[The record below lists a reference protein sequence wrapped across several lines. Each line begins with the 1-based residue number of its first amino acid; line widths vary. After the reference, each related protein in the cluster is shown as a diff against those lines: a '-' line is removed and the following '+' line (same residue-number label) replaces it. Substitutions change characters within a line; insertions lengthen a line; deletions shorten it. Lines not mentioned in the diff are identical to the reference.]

1 MPVMKRE
8 FDTIAAPLTSR
19 GEAAVSLI
27 RISGPGAVS
36 IVSQI
41 FKTGHD
47 LVQAPSHTA
56 LLGDVLDSEGHCMDR
71 ALLTLFRAPASY
83 TGEDVAELS
92 LHGSPLLT
100 DLVMDRLQE
109 KGARFAEPGEFTR
122 RAFINGKLTLVE
134 AEAVADLISAK
145 TPGLLTKA
153 AANLKG
159 ELDRKLRE
167 LTGRMTGLLASLN
180 LSLDFEE
187 EFLNETDWNAI
198 REGIASLLDDISR
211 EAENARNAIREKNGL
226 HILILGPP
234 NAGKSTLMNTLLGHE
249 RVLVSDTPGTTRDYI
264 TEPFFLDGHAL
275 LLIDTAGIRGE
286 EAGELERLGISKSL
300 SLVEKSDIII
310 YMTEA
315 GSPSF
320 KIPEPVNQAGVPVIP
335 VASKWDR
342 AYEGRPAPDFWL
354 PLSAVEG
361 FNMEALKEKL
371 SEEAGR
377 LTQTGGTGAVLLN
390 RRQLDHLLR
399 AREDLEKAAEAVREG
414 AYEEVVSDFVRQA
427 AEELEMLTGKR
438 IVEEMLNQIFD
449 RFCIGK

>member
-8 FDTIAAPLTSR
+8 FDTIAAPLTAR

-27 RISGPGAVS
+27 RISGPRAVS

-41 FKTGHD
+41 FSTGRD
-47 LVQAPSHTA
+47 LDRAPSHRA
-56 LLGDVLDSEGHCMDR
+56 LLGDVLDGEGHCIDR
-71 ALLTLFRAPASY
+71 ALLTLFRAPSSY

-109 KGARFAEPGEFTR
+109 AGARFAEPGEFTR
-122 RAFINGKLTLVE
+122 RAFVNGKLTLVE
-134 AEAVADLISAK
+134 AEAVADLIGAK

-159 ELDRKLRE
+159 ELDCKLRE
-167 LTGRMTGLLASLN
+167 LTQRMTGILAALN

-187 EFLNETDWNAI
+187 EFLSETDWDAV
-198 REGIASLLDDISR
+198 RKKIAELLDDIAG
-211 EAENARNAIREKNGL
+211 EAEKARNAIREKNGL

-264 TEPFFLDGHAL
+264 TEPFTLDGHTL

-310 YMTEA
+310 YMSEA

-320 KIPEPVNQAGVPVIP
+320 EIPGSLSEAGIPLIP

-342 AYEGRPAPDFWL
+342 AREGASAPDSWL
-354 PLSAVEG
+354 PLSALEG
-361 FNMEALKEKL
+361 HNVSTLKEKL
-371 SEEAGR
+371 SAEARR
-377 LTQTGGTGAVLLN
+377 LTQAGGTGAVLLN

-399 AREDLEKAAEAVREG
+399 AREALERAAEAAAEKT
-414 AYEEVVSDFVRQA
+414 YEEVVSDFVRQA

-438 IVEEMLNQIFD
+438 IVEEMLDQIFD

>member
-8 FDTIAAPLTSR
+8 FDTIAAPLTAR
-19 GEAAVSLI
+19 GEAAVSFI
-27 RISGPGAVS
+27 RISGPRAVS

-41 FKTGHD
+41 FSTGRD
-47 LVQAPSHTA
+47 LDRAPSHRA
-56 LLGDVLDSEGHCMDR
+56 LLGDVLDGEGHCIDR

-100 DLVMDRLQE
+100 DLIMDRLQE
-109 KGARFAEPGEFTR
+109 AGARFAEPGEFTR

-134 AEAVADLISAK
+134 AEAVADLIGAK

-159 ELDRKLRE
+159 ELDCKLRE
-167 LTGRMTGLLASLN
+167 LTQRMTGILAALN

-187 EFLNETDWNAI
+187 EFLSETDWDAV
-198 REGIASLLDDISR
+198 RKKIAELLDDIAG
-211 EAENARNAIREKNGL
+211 EAEKARNAIREKNGL

-264 TEPFFLDGHAL
+264 TEPFTLDGHTL
-275 LLIDTAGIRGE
+275 FLIDTAGIRGE

-310 YMTEA
+310 YMSEA

-320 KIPEPVNQAGVPVIP
+320 EIPDSVSEAGIPLIP

-342 AYEGRPAPDFWL
+342 AREGAWAPDSWL
-354 PLSAVEG
+354 PLSALEG
-361 FNMEALKEKL
+361 HNVSMLKQKL
-371 SEEAGR
+371 SEEARR
-377 LTQTGGTGAVLLN
+377 LTQAGGTGAVLLN

-399 AREDLEKAAEAVREG
+399 AREALERAAEAAAEKT
-414 AYEEVVSDFVRQA
+414 YEEVVSDFVRQA

-438 IVEEMLNQIFD
+438 IVEEMLDQIFD